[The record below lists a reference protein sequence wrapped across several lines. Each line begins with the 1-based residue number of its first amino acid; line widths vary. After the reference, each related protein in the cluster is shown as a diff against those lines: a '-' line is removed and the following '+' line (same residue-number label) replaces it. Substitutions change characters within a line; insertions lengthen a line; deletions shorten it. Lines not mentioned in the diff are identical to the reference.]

1 MKVQSSIWEDFTL
14 LEKEEQGL
22 AVFFSFTGEDKQAV
36 RIIGVKT
43 LSSADGLKLGIEELD
58 KLYLKDESSPAYEA
72 YKKFEKFS
80 RPHEISLSDYVT
92 KFEQLHQVAE
102 NHDME
107 VLDGVLA
114 YRLLNNANLPGKKIQ
129 LIQATGNKI
138 KYKIMKEQL
147 KKVFTRLSFRKRSRE
162 EAAKLEQWN
171 TMKMFFTENQLL
183 KYFTKQQE
191 QLPKKKQEAFAK
203 SLR

>member
-43 LSSADGLKLGIEELD
+43 LSSADGLKLAIEKLD
-58 KLYLKDESSPAYEA
+58 KLYLEDESSPAYEA
-72 YKKFEKFS
+72 YKKIEKFS

-92 KFEQLHQVAE
+92 KFQQLHQVAE

-129 LIQATGNKI
+129 LIRASANKI
-138 KYKIMKEQL
+138 KYKITKEHL
-147 KKVFTRLSFRKRSRE
+147 KRFLLDFHLEIAVKR
-162 EAAKLEQWN
+162 
-171 TMKMFFTENQLL
+171 
-183 KYFTKQQE
+183 KQQN
-191 QLPKKKQEAFAK
+191 
-203 SLR
+203 

>member
-14 LEKEEQGL
+14 LVKEEQGL

-43 LSSADGLKLGIEELD
+43 LSSADGLKLAIEKLD
-58 KLYLKDESSPAYEA
+58 KLYLEDESSPAYEA
-72 YKKFEKFS
+72 YKKIEKLS

-92 KFEQLHQVAE
+92 KFEQLHEVAE

-129 LIQATGNKI
+129 LIRASANKI
-138 KYKIMKEQL
+138 KYKITKEHL
-147 KKVFTRLSFRKRSRE
+147 KRFLLDFHLEIAVKR
-162 EAAKLEQWN
+162 
-171 TMKMFFTENQLL
+171 
-183 KYFTKQQE
+183 KQQN
-191 QLPKKKQEAFAK
+191 
-203 SLR
+203 